1 MREARFWSL
10 LDGARA
16 GREVDIE
23 ALRTA
28 LRGLT
33 DADLEGFDKVLQ
45 RKVRKL
51 DSRAVRTAL
60 MGNPEVFDGEGWNDD
75 GFEYLRLGIVAL
87 GERTYRSVLRD
98 PSELAAGTWKEHEEL
113 SYAVQEVLEERY
125 GADDDHPGEPLRWY
139 ATVNSEKYPVLPPV
153 QVEEGFPVETFSWLQ
168 LDVQDSGQVPHR
180 IYEYPGGEFFAYP
193 DHEALSDYFSCAAH
207 EAQEA
212 LRASIDFRR
221 LPGLCLYLLVTV
233 GESDSPP
240 QWQLMPDFTHEEVSP
255 GIATGLARERVGT
268 LSSNE
273 LTALARTVV
282 VDSLALYFEDHQAEQ
297 RQISELRRRLL

>member
-1 MREARFWSL
+1 M
-10 LDGARA
+10 
-16 GREVDIE
+16 
-23 ALRTA
+23 
-28 LRGLT
+28 
-33 DADLEGFDKVLQ
+33 
-45 RKVRKL
+45 
-51 DSRAVRTAL
+51 
-60 MGNPEVFDGEGWNDD
+60 
-75 GFEYLRLGIVAL
+75 
-87 GERTYRSVLRD
+87 
-98 PSELAAGTWKEHEEL
+98 
-113 SYAVQEVLEERY
+113 
-125 GADDDHPGEPLRWY
+125 
-139 ATVNSEKYPVLPPV
+139 NSEKYPVLPPV

-168 LDVQDSGQVPHR
+168 LDAQDSGEVPHR

-193 DHEALSDYFSCAAH
+193 DHEAVSDYFSCAAH

-212 LRASIDFRR
+212 LRATIDFRR

-233 GESDSPP
+233 GESNSPP
-240 QWQLMPDFTHEEVSP
+240 QWELMPDFTHEEVAP